1 VSVLAFS
8 ALLVVLVVLSSIAF
22 GPELG
27 QRGRAMLRR
36 LRPRRRPE
44 SIHLP
49 DPGVELRAERR
60 AEQLL
65 LEVVGTEAFE
75 TCRVLGFLSAFGPP
89 GAGGEPEYGY
99 LIYPHRPI
107 VSFDARS
114 GELLSEH
121 CVTFTD
127 PERGPDRGRLPAADD
142 VLAKWMALRG
152 DERGLISEANMHVP
166 GRQLDPAQ
174 VRRDVARL
182 SEWTAR
188 SGGQLQLDRDA

>member
-1 VSVLAFS
+1 VSILAFS
-8 ALLVVLVVLSSIAF
+8 VLMVVIVVLSSIAF

-27 QRGRAMLRR
+27 QRGRTLLRR
-36 LRPRRRPE
+36 MRPRRRPE
-44 SIHLP
+44 AIHLP

-65 LEVVGTEAFE
+65 DEVVGGDALE
-75 TCRVLGFLSAFGPP
+75 TYRALGFLPALGPP
-89 GAGGEPEYGY
+89 GVDGAPEYGY

-107 VSFDARS
+107 VSFDVRS

-127 PERGPDRGRLPAADD
+127 PGPTGGRLPAADD

-166 GRQLDPAQ
+166 GRQVDPGQA
-174 VRRDVARL
+174 RRDIARL

-188 SGGQLQLDRDA
+188 SGGSLQLHRDA